1 MPGQARTADDRA
13 REAVAGVFAR
23 RERHHQRPLALRI
36 GAALAGFLLLALSTV
51 LALVLPEVGLPVVF
65 AALALLALEFDW
77 AARLLARVVLLSERV
92 RGRYA
97 SAPVLA
103 RVAAIAIPILVVA
116 VVALALM
123 VGILPMPRLAP

>member
-1 MPGQARTADDRA
+1 
-13 REAVAGVFAR
+13 VAGVFAR
-23 RERHHQRPLALRI
+23 RERHRQRPLALRI

-77 AARLLARVVLLSERV
+77 AARLLARVVLLAERV

-97 SAPVLA
+97 SAPALA